1 MAAEAP
7 VTDLPLS
14 EVLGGT
20 LPARLE
26 KELGLTTVGDLLDH
40 VPRRWIER
48 GELTPIAALPYD
60 AEVTVVAV
68 VESVTTRRMHSR
80 PGFIVDV
87 TVADPSVAGVP
98 GASLSMA

>member
-14 EVLGGT
+14 EVLGGK

-48 GELTPIAALPYD
+48 GELTLEQLDAAL
-60 AEVTVVAV
+60 
-68 VESVTTRRMHSR
+68 
-80 PGFIVDV
+80 DV
-87 TVADPSVAGVP
+87 
-98 GASLSMA
+98 LSMTHPG